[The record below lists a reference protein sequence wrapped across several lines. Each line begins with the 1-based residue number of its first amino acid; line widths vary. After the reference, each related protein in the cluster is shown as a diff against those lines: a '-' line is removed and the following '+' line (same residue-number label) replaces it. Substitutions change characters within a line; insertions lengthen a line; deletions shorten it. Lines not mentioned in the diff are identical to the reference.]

1 MLATVNRSLSEEIRN
16 WRERIKPSMTQLLE
30 MAPDDKLDWAP
41 GKEMI
46 TLGMLFLHI
55 AEASDWWYDEIMK
68 GKESI
73 ELAFPDKKCPPK
85 AEIKKHMDDHW
96 SRLER
101 FFGEEEDILE
111 NTYEKKLETRTISK
125 NGYWIF
131 MHLFEHD
138 IHHHSQIRH
147 YLRILGLVPPRI

>member
-1 MLATVNRSLSEEIRN
+1 MLETVNRSLSEEIRN
-16 WRERIKPSMTQLLE
+16 WRERIKPSMTQLLD

-41 GKEMI
+41 AKEMI

-55 AEASDWWYDEIMK
+55 AEASDWWYDEIIK

-73 ELAFPDKKCPPK
+73 ELALPDKKCPPK

-96 SRLER
+96 NRLER

-111 NTYEKKLETRTISK
+111 NIYEKKLETRTISK